1 MSKLS
6 SSTTIVYMNIITGL
20 QANSDLHIGNY
31 FGAVVPMVNSFKKL
45 KDSDKFFY
53 FVPNLHSFTMPI
65 DHTIL
70 YKNTLNNIRVLLAS
84 GIDPKDPK
92 VNLFRQSRISEH
104 AELAWSLQCFTY
116 FGEASR
122 MTQFKDKSTKDIN
135 HTVGLFTYPI
145 LMAADILLYDCEYVP
160 TGLDQQQHIELTR
173 DLAQRF
179 NNKFG
184 KIFTEP
190 LEWKAQVEFQNR
202 EKGLKILSLSD
213 PSKKMSKSDN
223 DQKGCVFITDSPDL
237 IYKKIMSASTDSL
250 ANVNYDTVNQAG
262 ISNLITIL
270 ACVRNTTVE
279 NIAQA
284 YNGMDKYGDFK
295 KIVATELSEYIAK
308 LQTNMNSLSDNDI
321 ETILKTHE
329 SEVKSIA
336 KSKLNQVYKVLGL

>member
-1 MSKLS
+1 
-6 SSTTIVYMNIITGL
+6 MNIITGL

-31 FGAVVPMVNSFKKL
+31 FGAVLPMVNSFRKL

-122 MTQFKDKSTKDIN
+122 MTQFKDKSTKDAN

-184 KIFTEP
+184 EIFTEP
-190 LEWKAQVEFQNR
+190 LEWKAQVDFQNKD
-202 EKGLKILSLSD
+202 KGLKILSLSD
-213 PSKKMSKSDN
+213 PTKKMSKSDN
-223 DQKGCVFITDSPDL
+223 DQKGCIYITDNPEL
-237 IYKKIMSASTDSL
+237 VYKKIMSASTDSL
-250 ANVNYDTVNQAG
+250 ANVNYDAINQPG
-262 ISNLITIL
+262 ISNLLTIL
-270 ACVRNTTVE
+270 ACIRNSTIEEITV
-279 NIAQA
+279 Q
-284 YNGMDKYGDFK
+284 YKGMNKYGDFK
-295 KIVATELSEYIAK
+295 KIIATELSEYISK
-308 LQTNMNSLSDNDI
+308 LQTQMSSFTDSDI
-321 ETILKTHE
+321 ESILEASEAKVKTIATT
-329 SEVKSIA
+329 
-336 KSKLNQVYKVLGL
+336 KLNQVYKVLGL